1 MVEIIMVEI
10 IAGTRIM
17 IPGPASTIA
26 VTGRLP
32 LNA

>member
-1 MVEIIMVEI
+1 MVKT

-17 IPGPASTIA
+17 IPGPASTFA